1 MGNKA
6 AVTKTANAKNI
17 KIHTI
22 KISGADPKLNEIN
35 LAEVSSKIR
44 KFQKVIISAES
55 VLKNGA
61 IIAESGA
68 LMVSLAAKKYNVP
81 VIALSRGFS
90 LTEKVMID
98 QHSLVTEN
106 PMKYFQKDDNNAL
119 KVHIAKKFDLVS
131 HDFIDQI
138 VN

>member
-1 MGNKA
+1 M
-6 AVTKTANAKNI
+6 V
-17 KIHTI
+17 
-22 KISGADPKLNEIN
+22 
-35 LAEVSSKIR
+35 
-44 KFQKVIISAES
+44 
-55 VLKNGA
+55 A
-61 IIAESGA
+61 IC
-68 LMVSLAAKKYNVP
+68 
-81 VIALSRGFS
+81 RGFS

-131 HDFIDQI
+131 HQYIDQI